1 MKFVRERLP
10 CGGKNDSRR
19 LAVGRQ
25 MRHIRVYPDQNR
37 PMAIARSR
45 TFRSGNSEAVRL
57 PKAVAFP
64 PGVVEVEII
73 AIGNTRVVS
82 PVGHRWDDYFATK
95 VDVSEDFMLER
106 DQGDWGDEPNH
117 FED

>member
-1 MKFVRERLP
+1 MLVTTSLFMSNKT
-10 CGGKNDSRR
+10 
-19 LAVGRQ
+19 Q
-25 MRHIRVYPDQNR
+25 
-37 PMAIARSR
+37 
-45 TFRSGNSEAVRL
+45 AVRL

-64 PGVVEVEII
+64 PDVVEVEII

-95 VDVSEDFMLER
+95 VEVSEDFMLER
-106 DQGDWGDEPNH
+106 HQGAWGEEPNP